1 MLWIWK
7 FLGYKDE
14 NKELIKRYQLEQ
26 AKDYFAEMLKT
37 PERPETPPPLPK
49 RLSQKQLQQL
59 KGYQESSVDL

>member
-26 AKDYFAEMLKT
+26 AKDYFAEMLKK
-37 PERPETPPPLPK
+37 PETPETPPPLPK
-49 RLSQKQLQQL
+49 DFHRSN
-59 KGYQESSVDL
+59 YNN